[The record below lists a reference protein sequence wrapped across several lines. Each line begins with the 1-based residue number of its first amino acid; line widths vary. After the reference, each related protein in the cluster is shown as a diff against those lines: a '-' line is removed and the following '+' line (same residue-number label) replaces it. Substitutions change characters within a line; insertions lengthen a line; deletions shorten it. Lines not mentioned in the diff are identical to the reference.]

1 MNEETE
7 QRTAGYITLPFAVLD
22 GWVGQNAQYLK
33 WWTLLRRE
41 ASWTDKT
48 VWYNHQQVYLQA
60 RQVIVTVNSLVKQW
74 QVSKPTVIH
83 FLQRL
88 EHEKLIERQTD
99 SRKTIITIT
108 PLGWADS
115 EVKQEVTPAVKVD
128 HDVDHQTYRQPLP
141 PIYNKEK
148 NIIASGGARTREE
161 EVANH
166 DFDEIISFF
175 NQQMKGKGIQ
185 QVAIITSE
193 RRQAFERLVSQTGVN
208 KDTLKQAIKNAAE
221 SDFLNG
227 KGPKGWV
234 ASFDWM
240 MMPQNFQKVL
250 ENNYRN
256 KPVTQQVQYGTTDGY
271 QDPRRGVEAS
281 RTSSY
286 ASGYDRPIKKLA
298 HFLTDGG
305 DNRFM
310 IVLDGSTATGKTTLM
325 TAMRQALRWL
335 TDHRL
340 VSDDVGL
347 RILDATKICTLMD
360 SSRDW
365 NELLSWPSYL
375 GIEDLGCEPAEIL
388 RWGNPLYPVRELI
401 TERYKLRLPMVVSTN
416 LDSDQLREHL
426 GLRIVS
432 RMNEMAFYIHFE
444 NEDFRKLAWYSHH
457 PEAKN

>member
-1 MNEETE
+1 MSSEETE
-7 QRTAGYITLPFAVLD
+7 QRAAGYITLPLAVLD

-33 WWTLLRRE
+33 WWTQLRRE

-88 EHEKLIERQTD
+88 ESEKLIERQTD

-115 EVKQEVTPAVKVD
+115 EVKQEVTPVVKVD
-128 HDVDHQTYRQPLP
+128 HDVDRQSYHQPLP
-141 PIYNKEK
+141 PNINNKEI

-175 NQQMKGKGIQ
+175 NEQMKGKGIQ

-193 RRQAFERLVSQTGVN
+193 RRQAFERLMSQTGVS
-208 KDTLKQAIKNAAE
+208 KDSVKQAIKNAAD

-240 MMPQNFQKVL
+240 MVPQNFQKVL

-286 ASGYDRPIKKLA
+286 ASGYDRPL
-298 HFLTDGG
+298 
-305 DNRFM
+305 
-310 IVLDGSTATGKTTLM
+310 
-325 TAMRQALRWL
+325 
-335 TDHRL
+335 
-340 VSDDVGL
+340 
-347 RILDATKICTLMD
+347 
-360 SSRDW
+360 
-365 NELLSWPSYL
+365 
-375 GIEDLGCEPAEIL
+375 
-388 RWGNPLYPVRELI
+388 
-401 TERYKLRLPMVVSTN
+401 
-416 LDSDQLREHL
+416 
-426 GLRIVS
+426 
-432 RMNEMAFYIHFE
+432 
-444 NEDFRKLAWYSHH
+444 
-457 PEAKN
+457 

>member
-7 QRTAGYITLPFAVLD
+7 QRTAGYITLPLAVLD

-33 WWTLLRRE
+33 WWTQLRRE

-115 EVKQEVTPAVKVD
+115 EVKPEVTPAVKVD
-128 HDVDHQTYRQPLP
+128 HQSYHQTYRQPLP
-141 PIYNKEK
+141 PIINNKEI

-185 QVAIITSE
+185 PVAIITSE
-193 RRQAFERLVSQTGVN
+193 RRQAFERLMSQTGVN
-208 KDTLKQAIKNAAE
+208 KECVKQAIKNASE

-240 MMPQNFQKVL
+240 MIPQNFQKVL

-256 KPVTQQVQYGTTDGY
+256 KPVRKQVQYGTTDGY

-281 RTSSY
+281 RTNSY
-286 ASGYDRPIKKLA
+286 ASGYDRPL
-298 HFLTDGG
+298 
-305 DNRFM
+305 
-310 IVLDGSTATGKTTLM
+310 
-325 TAMRQALRWL
+325 
-335 TDHRL
+335 
-340 VSDDVGL
+340 
-347 RILDATKICTLMD
+347 
-360 SSRDW
+360 
-365 NELLSWPSYL
+365 
-375 GIEDLGCEPAEIL
+375 
-388 RWGNPLYPVRELI
+388 
-401 TERYKLRLPMVVSTN
+401 
-416 LDSDQLREHL
+416 
-426 GLRIVS
+426 
-432 RMNEMAFYIHFE
+432 
-444 NEDFRKLAWYSHH
+444 
-457 PEAKN
+457 

>member
-7 QRTAGYITLPFAVLD
+7 QRTAGYITLPLAVLD

-33 WWTLLRRE
+33 WWTQLRRE

-108 PLGWADS
+108 SLGWADS
-115 EVKQEVTPAVKVD
+115 EVKQEVTPAVKVE

-141 PIYNKEK
+141 PIINNKEK

-161 EVANH
+161 EVANRCEMEEVRCLK
-166 DFDEIISFF
+166 DNDKDSFDEIVAYF
-175 NQQMKGKGIQ
+175 NEQMKGKGIQ

-240 MMPQNFQKVL
+240 MIPQNFQKVL

-286 ASGYDRPIKKLA
+286 ASGYDRPL
-298 HFLTDGG
+298 
-305 DNRFM
+305 
-310 IVLDGSTATGKTTLM
+310 
-325 TAMRQALRWL
+325 
-335 TDHRL
+335 
-340 VSDDVGL
+340 
-347 RILDATKICTLMD
+347 
-360 SSRDW
+360 
-365 NELLSWPSYL
+365 
-375 GIEDLGCEPAEIL
+375 
-388 RWGNPLYPVRELI
+388 
-401 TERYKLRLPMVVSTN
+401 
-416 LDSDQLREHL
+416 
-426 GLRIVS
+426 
-432 RMNEMAFYIHFE
+432 
-444 NEDFRKLAWYSHH
+444 
-457 PEAKN
+457 

>member
-1 MNEETE
+1 MSSEETE
-7 QRTAGYITLPFAVLD
+7 QRTAGYITLPLAVLD
-22 GWVGQNAQYLK
+22 GWVGQSAQYLK
-33 WWTLLRRE
+33 WWTQLRRE
-41 ASWTDKT
+41 ASWTGKT
-48 VWYNHQQVYLQA
+48 VWHNRQQVYLQA

-115 EVKQEVTPAVKVD
+115 EVKQEVASVVKVE

-141 PIYNKEK
+141 PIINNKEK

-161 EVANH
+161 EVANK

-193 RRQAFERLVSQTGVN
+193 RRQAFDRLVSQTGVN

-256 KPVTQQVQYGTTDGY
+256 KPVIQQVQYGTTDGY

-286 ASGYDRPIKKLA
+286 ASGYDRPL
-298 HFLTDGG
+298 
-305 DNRFM
+305 
-310 IVLDGSTATGKTTLM
+310 
-325 TAMRQALRWL
+325 
-335 TDHRL
+335 
-340 VSDDVGL
+340 
-347 RILDATKICTLMD
+347 
-360 SSRDW
+360 
-365 NELLSWPSYL
+365 
-375 GIEDLGCEPAEIL
+375 
-388 RWGNPLYPVRELI
+388 
-401 TERYKLRLPMVVSTN
+401 
-416 LDSDQLREHL
+416 
-426 GLRIVS
+426 
-432 RMNEMAFYIHFE
+432 
-444 NEDFRKLAWYSHH
+444 
-457 PEAKN
+457 

>member
-1 MNEETE
+1 MSSEETE
-7 QRTAGYITLPFAVLD
+7 QRTAGYITLPLAVLD

-33 WWTLLRRE
+33 WWTQLRRE
-41 ASWTDKT
+41 ASWTGKT
-48 VWYNHQQVYLQA
+48 VWHNRQQVYLQA

-88 EHEKLIERQTD
+88 ESEKLIERQID

-115 EVKQEVTPAVKVD
+115 DVKQEVAPVVKVD
-128 HDVDHQTYRQPLP
+128 HDVDHQTYHQPLP
-141 PIYNKEK
+141 PIINNKEI

-161 EVANH
+161 EVANK

-193 RRQAFERLVSQTGVN
+193 RRQAFDRLVSQTGVN

-256 KPVTQQVQYGTTDGY
+256 KPVIQQVQYGTTDGY

-286 ASGYDRPIKKLA
+286 ASGYDRPL
-298 HFLTDGG
+298 
-305 DNRFM
+305 
-310 IVLDGSTATGKTTLM
+310 
-325 TAMRQALRWL
+325 
-335 TDHRL
+335 
-340 VSDDVGL
+340 
-347 RILDATKICTLMD
+347 
-360 SSRDW
+360 
-365 NELLSWPSYL
+365 
-375 GIEDLGCEPAEIL
+375 
-388 RWGNPLYPVRELI
+388 
-401 TERYKLRLPMVVSTN
+401 
-416 LDSDQLREHL
+416 
-426 GLRIVS
+426 
-432 RMNEMAFYIHFE
+432 
-444 NEDFRKLAWYSHH
+444 
-457 PEAKN
+457 

>member
-7 QRTAGYITLPFAVLD
+7 QRTAGYITLPLAVLD

-33 WWTLLRRE
+33 WWTQLRRE
-41 ASWTDKT
+41 ASWTGKT
-48 VWYNHQQVYLQA
+48 VWHNRQQVYLQA

-115 EVKQEVTPAVKVD
+115 EVKQEVASVVKVE

-141 PIYNKEK
+141 PIINNKEK

-185 QVAIITSE
+185 PVAIITSE
-193 RRQAFERLVSQTGVN
+193 RRQAFERLMSQTGVN
-208 KDTLKQAIKNAAE
+208 KECVKQAIKNASE

-234 ASFDWM
+234 ASFDW
-240 MMPQNFQKVL
+240 
-250 ENNYRN
+250 
-256 KPVTQQVQYGTTDGY
+256 
-271 QDPRRGVEAS
+271 
-281 RTSSY
+281 
-286 ASGYDRPIKKLA
+286 IW
-298 HFLTDGG
+298 
-305 DNRFM
+305 DNRW
-310 IVLDGSTATGKTTLM
+310 I
-325 TAMRQALRWL
+325 
-335 TDHRL
+335 
-340 VSDDVGL
+340 
-347 RILDATKICTLMD
+347 
-360 SSRDW
+360 SR
-365 NELLSWPSYL
+365 PS
-375 GIEDLGCEPAEIL
+375 
-388 RWGNPLYPVRELI
+388 
-401 TERYKLRLPMVVSTN
+401 
-416 LDSDQLREHL
+416 
-426 GLRIVS
+426 
-432 RMNEMAFYIHFE
+432 
-444 NEDFRKLAWYSHH
+444 
-457 PEAKN
+457 

>member
-1 MNEETE
+1 MSSEETE
-7 QRTAGYITLPFAVLD
+7 QRTAGYITLPLAVLD

-33 WWTLLRRE
+33 WWTQLRRE
-41 ASWTDKT
+41 ASWTGKT
-48 VWYNHQQVYLQA
+48 VWHNRQQVYLQA

-88 EHEKLIERQTD
+88 ESEKLIERQTD

-115 EVKQEVTPAVKVD
+115 EVKQEVASVVKVD
-128 HDVDHQTYRQPLP
+128 HDVDHQSYHQPLP
-141 PIYNKEK
+141 PIINNKEK

-161 EVANH
+161 EVANRCEMEEVRCLK
-166 DFDEIISFF
+166 DNDKDSFDEIVAYF
-175 NQQMKGKGIQ
+175 NEQMKGKGIQ

-240 MMPQNFQKVL
+240 MIPQNFQKVL

-286 ASGYDRPIKKLA
+286 ASGYDRPL
-298 HFLTDGG
+298 
-305 DNRFM
+305 
-310 IVLDGSTATGKTTLM
+310 
-325 TAMRQALRWL
+325 
-335 TDHRL
+335 
-340 VSDDVGL
+340 
-347 RILDATKICTLMD
+347 
-360 SSRDW
+360 
-365 NELLSWPSYL
+365 
-375 GIEDLGCEPAEIL
+375 
-388 RWGNPLYPVRELI
+388 
-401 TERYKLRLPMVVSTN
+401 
-416 LDSDQLREHL
+416 
-426 GLRIVS
+426 
-432 RMNEMAFYIHFE
+432 
-444 NEDFRKLAWYSHH
+444 
-457 PEAKN
+457 

>member
-7 QRTAGYITLPFAVLD
+7 QRTAGYITLPLAVLD

-33 WWTLLRRE
+33 WWTQLRRE
-41 ASWTDKT
+41 ASWTGKT
-48 VWYNHQQVYLQA
+48 VWHNRQQVYLQA

-88 EHEKLIERQTD
+88 ESEKLIERQTD

-115 EVKQEVTPAVKVD
+115 EVKQEVTPVVKVD
-128 HDVDHQTYRQPLP
+128 HDVDHQTYHQPLP
-141 PIYNKEK
+141 PIINNKEK

-193 RRQAFERLVSQTGVN
+193 RRQAFERLMSQTGVN

-286 ASGYDRPIKKLA
+286 ASGYDRPL
-298 HFLTDGG
+298 
-305 DNRFM
+305 
-310 IVLDGSTATGKTTLM
+310 
-325 TAMRQALRWL
+325 
-335 TDHRL
+335 
-340 VSDDVGL
+340 
-347 RILDATKICTLMD
+347 
-360 SSRDW
+360 
-365 NELLSWPSYL
+365 
-375 GIEDLGCEPAEIL
+375 
-388 RWGNPLYPVRELI
+388 
-401 TERYKLRLPMVVSTN
+401 
-416 LDSDQLREHL
+416 
-426 GLRIVS
+426 
-432 RMNEMAFYIHFE
+432 
-444 NEDFRKLAWYSHH
+444 
-457 PEAKN
+457 

>member
-7 QRTAGYITLPFAVLD
+7 QRTAGYITLPLAVLD

-33 WWTLLRRE
+33 WWTQLRRE

-88 EHEKLIERQTD
+88 ESEKLIERQTD

-115 EVKQEVTPAVKVD
+115 EVKQEVASVVKVE
-128 HDVDHQTYRQPLP
+128 HDVDHQTYHQPLP
-141 PIYNKEK
+141 PIINNKEK

-161 EVANH
+161 VANK

-193 RRQAFERLVSQTGVN
+193 RRQAFERLMLQTGVN
-208 KDTLKQAIKNAAE
+208 KECVKQAIKNASE

-256 KPVTQQVQYGTTDGY
+256 KPVIQQVQYGTTDGY

-286 ASGYDRPIKKLA
+286 ASGYDRPL
-298 HFLTDGG
+298 
-305 DNRFM
+305 
-310 IVLDGSTATGKTTLM
+310 
-325 TAMRQALRWL
+325 
-335 TDHRL
+335 
-340 VSDDVGL
+340 
-347 RILDATKICTLMD
+347 
-360 SSRDW
+360 
-365 NELLSWPSYL
+365 
-375 GIEDLGCEPAEIL
+375 
-388 RWGNPLYPVRELI
+388 
-401 TERYKLRLPMVVSTN
+401 
-416 LDSDQLREHL
+416 
-426 GLRIVS
+426 
-432 RMNEMAFYIHFE
+432 
-444 NEDFRKLAWYSHH
+444 
-457 PEAKN
+457 

>member
-7 QRTAGYITLPFAVLD
+7 QRTAGYITLPLAVLD

-33 WWTLLRRE
+33 WWTQLRRE

-88 EHEKLIERQTD
+88 ESEKLIERQTD

-115 EVKQEVTPAVKVD
+115 EVKQEVAPVVKVD
-128 HDVDHQTYRQPLP
+128 HDVDHQSYHQPLP
-141 PIYNKEK
+141 PIINNKEK

-193 RRQAFERLVSQTGVN
+193 RRQAFERLMSQTGVN
-208 KDTLKQAIKNAAE
+208 KDTLKQAFKNAAE

-240 MMPQNFQKVL
+240 MIPQNFQKVL

-256 KPVTQQVQYGTTDGY
+256 KPVIQQVQYGTTDGY

-286 ASGYDRPIKKLA
+286 ASGYDRPL
-298 HFLTDGG
+298 
-305 DNRFM
+305 
-310 IVLDGSTATGKTTLM
+310 
-325 TAMRQALRWL
+325 
-335 TDHRL
+335 
-340 VSDDVGL
+340 
-347 RILDATKICTLMD
+347 
-360 SSRDW
+360 
-365 NELLSWPSYL
+365 
-375 GIEDLGCEPAEIL
+375 
-388 RWGNPLYPVRELI
+388 
-401 TERYKLRLPMVVSTN
+401 
-416 LDSDQLREHL
+416 
-426 GLRIVS
+426 
-432 RMNEMAFYIHFE
+432 
-444 NEDFRKLAWYSHH
+444 
-457 PEAKN
+457 

>member
-7 QRTAGYITLPFAVLD
+7 QRTAGYITLPLAVLD

-74 QVSKPTVIH
+74 NVSKPTVIT

-88 EHEKLIERQTD
+88 EHDKLIERQTD

-115 EVKQEVTPAVKVD
+115 EVKSEVASAVKVD
-128 HDVDHQTYRQPLP
+128 HDVDRQTYPQPLP
-141 PIYNKEK
+141 PNNINKEK

-161 EVANH
+161 AVANH
-166 DFDEIISFF
+166 IEKDFFENDFDEVIAYF
-175 NQQMKGKGIQ
+175 NEQMAGKTIP
-185 QVAIITSE
+185 QVAIVTPE
-193 RRQAFERLVSQTGVN
+193 RRHAFERLMAQTGVN
-208 KDTLKQAIKNAAE
+208 KDNVKQAIKNAAE

-227 KGPKGWV
+227 KGQKGWV

-240 MMPQNFQKVL
+240 MVPQNFQKVL

-256 KPVTQQVQYGTTDGY
+256 KQVTQQVQYGTTDGY

-286 ASGYDRPIKKLA
+286 ASGYDRPL
-298 HFLTDGG
+298 
-305 DNRFM
+305 
-310 IVLDGSTATGKTTLM
+310 
-325 TAMRQALRWL
+325 
-335 TDHRL
+335 
-340 VSDDVGL
+340 
-347 RILDATKICTLMD
+347 
-360 SSRDW
+360 
-365 NELLSWPSYL
+365 
-375 GIEDLGCEPAEIL
+375 
-388 RWGNPLYPVRELI
+388 
-401 TERYKLRLPMVVSTN
+401 
-416 LDSDQLREHL
+416 
-426 GLRIVS
+426 
-432 RMNEMAFYIHFE
+432 
-444 NEDFRKLAWYSHH
+444 
-457 PEAKN
+457 

>member
-7 QRTAGYITLPFAVLD
+7 QRTAGYITLPLAVLD

-33 WWTLLRRE
+33 WWTQLRRE

-88 EHEKLIERQTD
+88 ESEKLIERQTD

-115 EVKQEVTPAVKVD
+115 EVKQEVAPVVKVD

-141 PIYNKEK
+141 PIINNKEI
-148 NIIASGGARTREE
+148 NILAGGGARTREE
-161 EVANH
+161 EVAKRCEMEEVRCLKDN
-166 DFDEIISFF
+166 DKDSFDEIVAYF

-193 RRQAFERLVSQTGVN
+193 RRQAFDRLVSQTGVN

-286 ASGYDRPIKKLA
+286 ASGYDRPL
-298 HFLTDGG
+298 
-305 DNRFM
+305 
-310 IVLDGSTATGKTTLM
+310 
-325 TAMRQALRWL
+325 
-335 TDHRL
+335 
-340 VSDDVGL
+340 
-347 RILDATKICTLMD
+347 
-360 SSRDW
+360 
-365 NELLSWPSYL
+365 
-375 GIEDLGCEPAEIL
+375 
-388 RWGNPLYPVRELI
+388 
-401 TERYKLRLPMVVSTN
+401 
-416 LDSDQLREHL
+416 
-426 GLRIVS
+426 
-432 RMNEMAFYIHFE
+432 
-444 NEDFRKLAWYSHH
+444 
-457 PEAKN
+457 

>member
-7 QRTAGYITLPFAVLD
+7 QRTAGYITLPLAVLD

-33 WWTLLRRE
+33 WWTQLRRE

-88 EHEKLIERQTD
+88 ESEKLIERQTD

-115 EVKQEVTPAVKVD
+115 EVKQEVASVVKVE

-141 PIYNKEK
+141 PIINNKEI
-148 NIIASGGARTREE
+148 NILASGGARMREE
-161 EVANH
+161 EVANK

-193 RRQAFERLVSQTGVN
+193 RRQAFDRLVSQTGVN
-208 KDTLKQAIKNAAE
+208 KDTLMQAIKNAAE

-286 ASGYDRPIKKLA
+286 ASGYDRPL
-298 HFLTDGG
+298 
-305 DNRFM
+305 
-310 IVLDGSTATGKTTLM
+310 
-325 TAMRQALRWL
+325 
-335 TDHRL
+335 
-340 VSDDVGL
+340 
-347 RILDATKICTLMD
+347 
-360 SSRDW
+360 
-365 NELLSWPSYL
+365 
-375 GIEDLGCEPAEIL
+375 
-388 RWGNPLYPVRELI
+388 
-401 TERYKLRLPMVVSTN
+401 
-416 LDSDQLREHL
+416 
-426 GLRIVS
+426 
-432 RMNEMAFYIHFE
+432 
-444 NEDFRKLAWYSHH
+444 
-457 PEAKN
+457 

>member
-7 QRTAGYITLPFAVLD
+7 QRTAGYITLPLAVLD
-22 GWVGQNAQYLK
+22 GWIGQNAQYLK
-33 WWTLLRRE
+33 WWTQLRRE

-48 VWYNHQQVYLQA
+48 VWYNRQQVYLQA

-88 EHEKLIERQTD
+88 ESEKLIERQTD

-115 EVKQEVTPAVKVD
+115 EVKQEVAPVVKVN
-128 HDVDHQTYRQPLP
+128 HDVDRQTYHQPLP
-141 PIYNKEK
+141 PIINNKEK

-193 RRQAFERLVSQTGVN
+193 RRHAFERLMAQTGVN

-286 ASGYDRPIKKLA
+286 ASGYDRPL
-298 HFLTDGG
+298 
-305 DNRFM
+305 
-310 IVLDGSTATGKTTLM
+310 
-325 TAMRQALRWL
+325 
-335 TDHRL
+335 
-340 VSDDVGL
+340 
-347 RILDATKICTLMD
+347 
-360 SSRDW
+360 
-365 NELLSWPSYL
+365 
-375 GIEDLGCEPAEIL
+375 
-388 RWGNPLYPVRELI
+388 
-401 TERYKLRLPMVVSTN
+401 
-416 LDSDQLREHL
+416 
-426 GLRIVS
+426 
-432 RMNEMAFYIHFE
+432 
-444 NEDFRKLAWYSHH
+444 
-457 PEAKN
+457 

>member
-7 QRTAGYITLPFAVLD
+7 QRTAGYITLPLAVLD

-33 WWTLLRRE
+33 WWTQLRRE

-48 VWYNHQQVYLQA
+48 VWYNRQQVYLQA

-88 EHEKLIERQTD
+88 EHEKLIERQAD

-115 EVKQEVTPAVKVD
+115 EVKQEVAPVVKVD
-128 HDVDHQTYRQPLP
+128 HDVDHQSYHQPLL
-141 PIYNKEK
+141 PIINNKEK

-193 RRQAFERLVSQTGVN
+193 RRQAFERLMSQTGVN
-208 KDTLKQAIKNAAE
+208 KDSVKQAIKNAAE

-256 KPVTQQVQYGTTDGY
+256 KPVIQQVQYGTTDGY

-286 ASGYDRPIKKLA
+286 ASGYDRPL
-298 HFLTDGG
+298 
-305 DNRFM
+305 
-310 IVLDGSTATGKTTLM
+310 
-325 TAMRQALRWL
+325 
-335 TDHRL
+335 
-340 VSDDVGL
+340 
-347 RILDATKICTLMD
+347 
-360 SSRDW
+360 
-365 NELLSWPSYL
+365 
-375 GIEDLGCEPAEIL
+375 
-388 RWGNPLYPVRELI
+388 
-401 TERYKLRLPMVVSTN
+401 
-416 LDSDQLREHL
+416 
-426 GLRIVS
+426 
-432 RMNEMAFYIHFE
+432 
-444 NEDFRKLAWYSHH
+444 
-457 PEAKN
+457 

>member
-7 QRTAGYITLPFAVLD
+7 QRTAGYITLPLAVLD

-115 EVKQEVTPAVKVD
+115 EVKPEVTPAVKVD
-128 HDVDHQTYRQPLP
+128 HQSYHQTYHQPLP
-141 PIYNKEK
+141 PIINNKEK

-185 QVAIITSE
+185 PVAIITSE
-193 RRQAFERLVSQTGVN
+193 RRQAFERLMSQTGVN
-208 KDTLKQAIKNAAE
+208 KECVKQAIKNASE

-240 MMPQNFQKVL
+240 MIPQNFQKVL

-286 ASGYDRPIKKLA
+286 ASGYDRPL
-298 HFLTDGG
+298 
-305 DNRFM
+305 
-310 IVLDGSTATGKTTLM
+310 
-325 TAMRQALRWL
+325 
-335 TDHRL
+335 
-340 VSDDVGL
+340 
-347 RILDATKICTLMD
+347 
-360 SSRDW
+360 
-365 NELLSWPSYL
+365 
-375 GIEDLGCEPAEIL
+375 
-388 RWGNPLYPVRELI
+388 
-401 TERYKLRLPMVVSTN
+401 
-416 LDSDQLREHL
+416 
-426 GLRIVS
+426 
-432 RMNEMAFYIHFE
+432 
-444 NEDFRKLAWYSHH
+444 
-457 PEAKN
+457 

>member
-7 QRTAGYITLPFAVLD
+7 QRTAGYITLPLAVLD

-33 WWTLLRRE
+33 WWTQLRRE
-41 ASWTDKT
+41 ASWTGKT
-48 VWYNHQQVYLQA
+48 VWYNRQQVYLQA

-88 EHEKLIERQTD
+88 ESEKLIERQTD

-115 EVKQEVTPAVKVD
+115 EVKQEVAPVVKVD
-128 HDVDHQTYRQPLP
+128 HDVDHQSYHQPLP
-141 PIYNKEK
+141 PIINNKEK

-193 RRQAFERLVSQTGVN
+193 RRQAFERLMSQTGVN

-286 ASGYDRPIKKLA
+286 ASGYDRPL
-298 HFLTDGG
+298 
-305 DNRFM
+305 
-310 IVLDGSTATGKTTLM
+310 
-325 TAMRQALRWL
+325 
-335 TDHRL
+335 
-340 VSDDVGL
+340 
-347 RILDATKICTLMD
+347 
-360 SSRDW
+360 
-365 NELLSWPSYL
+365 
-375 GIEDLGCEPAEIL
+375 
-388 RWGNPLYPVRELI
+388 
-401 TERYKLRLPMVVSTN
+401 
-416 LDSDQLREHL
+416 
-426 GLRIVS
+426 
-432 RMNEMAFYIHFE
+432 
-444 NEDFRKLAWYSHH
+444 
-457 PEAKN
+457 

>member
-7 QRTAGYITLPFAVLD
+7 QRTAGYITLPLAVLD

-33 WWTLLRRE
+33 WWTQLRRE

-48 VWYNHQQVYLQA
+48 VWYNRQQVYLQA

-74 QVSKPTVIH
+74 QVSKPTVLH

-88 EHEKLIERQTD
+88 ESEKLIERQTD

-115 EVKQEVTPAVKVD
+115 EVKQEVAPVVKVD
-128 HDVDHQTYRQPLP
+128 HDVDHQSYHQPLP
-141 PIYNKEK
+141 PNIISKEK
-148 NIIASGGARTREE
+148 NIIACGGARTREE
-161 EVANH
+161 EGANH

-256 KPVTQQVQYGTTDGY
+256 KLVTQQVQYGTTDGY

-286 ASGYDRPIKKLA
+286 ASGYDRPL
-298 HFLTDGG
+298 
-305 DNRFM
+305 
-310 IVLDGSTATGKTTLM
+310 
-325 TAMRQALRWL
+325 
-335 TDHRL
+335 
-340 VSDDVGL
+340 
-347 RILDATKICTLMD
+347 
-360 SSRDW
+360 
-365 NELLSWPSYL
+365 
-375 GIEDLGCEPAEIL
+375 
-388 RWGNPLYPVRELI
+388 
-401 TERYKLRLPMVVSTN
+401 
-416 LDSDQLREHL
+416 
-426 GLRIVS
+426 
-432 RMNEMAFYIHFE
+432 
-444 NEDFRKLAWYSHH
+444 
-457 PEAKN
+457 

>member
-7 QRTAGYITLPFAVLD
+7 QRTAGYITLPLAVLD

-33 WWTLLRRE
+33 WWTQLRRE

-48 VWYNHQQVYLQA
+48 VWYNRQQVYLQA

-88 EHEKLIERQTD
+88 ESEKLIERQTD

-115 EVKQEVTPAVKVD
+115 EVKQEVASVVKVE

-141 PIYNKEK
+141 PIINNKEK

-185 QVAIITSE
+185 PVAIITSE
-193 RRQAFERLVSQTGVN
+193 RRQAFERLMSQTGVN
-208 KDTLKQAIKNAAE
+208 KECVKQAIENASE

-240 MMPQNFQKVL
+240 MIPQNFQKVL

-256 KPVTQQVQYGTTDGY
+256 KPVIQQVQYGTTDGY

-286 ASGYDRPIKKLA
+286 ASGYDRPL
-298 HFLTDGG
+298 
-305 DNRFM
+305 
-310 IVLDGSTATGKTTLM
+310 
-325 TAMRQALRWL
+325 
-335 TDHRL
+335 
-340 VSDDVGL
+340 
-347 RILDATKICTLMD
+347 
-360 SSRDW
+360 
-365 NELLSWPSYL
+365 
-375 GIEDLGCEPAEIL
+375 
-388 RWGNPLYPVRELI
+388 
-401 TERYKLRLPMVVSTN
+401 
-416 LDSDQLREHL
+416 
-426 GLRIVS
+426 
-432 RMNEMAFYIHFE
+432 
-444 NEDFRKLAWYSHH
+444 
-457 PEAKN
+457 

>member
-7 QRTAGYITLPFAVLD
+7 QRTAGYITLPLAVLD

-33 WWTLLRRE
+33 WWTQLRRE

-48 VWYNHQQVYLQA
+48 VWHNRQQVYLQA

-88 EHEKLIERQTD
+88 ESEKLIERQTD

-115 EVKQEVTPAVKVD
+115 EVKQEVAPVVKVD
-128 HDVDHQTYRQPLP
+128 HDVDHQSYHQPLP
-141 PIYNKEK
+141 PIINNKEI
-148 NIIASGGARTREE
+148 NIIASGGAPTREE

-208 KDTLKQAIKNAAE
+208 KDTLKQAIRNAAD

-240 MMPQNFQKVL
+240 MMPKNFQKVL

-286 ASGYDRPIKKLA
+286 ASGYDRPL
-298 HFLTDGG
+298 
-305 DNRFM
+305 
-310 IVLDGSTATGKTTLM
+310 
-325 TAMRQALRWL
+325 
-335 TDHRL
+335 
-340 VSDDVGL
+340 
-347 RILDATKICTLMD
+347 
-360 SSRDW
+360 
-365 NELLSWPSYL
+365 
-375 GIEDLGCEPAEIL
+375 
-388 RWGNPLYPVRELI
+388 
-401 TERYKLRLPMVVSTN
+401 
-416 LDSDQLREHL
+416 
-426 GLRIVS
+426 
-432 RMNEMAFYIHFE
+432 
-444 NEDFRKLAWYSHH
+444 
-457 PEAKN
+457 

>member
-1 MNEETE
+1 MSSEETE
-7 QRTAGYITLPFAVLD
+7 QRTAGYITLPLAVLD

-33 WWTLLRRE
+33 WWTQLRRE
-41 ASWTDKT
+41 ASWTGKT

-60 RQVIVTVNSLVKQW
+60 RQVIVTVNSLVKRW
-74 QVSKPTVIH
+74 NVSKPTVIN

-88 EHEKLIERQTD
+88 EHDKLIERQTD

-108 PLGWADS
+108 QLGWADS
-115 EVKQEVTPAVKVD
+115 EVKSEVTPVVKVD
-128 HDVDHQTYRQPLP
+128 HDVDRQTYPQPLP
-141 PIYNKEK
+141 PNNINKEK

-175 NQQMKGKGIQ
+175 NEQMKGKGIQ

-256 KPVTQQVQYGTTDGY
+256 KPVIQQVQYGTTDGY

-286 ASGYDRPIKKLA
+286 ASGYDRPL
-298 HFLTDGG
+298 
-305 DNRFM
+305 
-310 IVLDGSTATGKTTLM
+310 
-325 TAMRQALRWL
+325 
-335 TDHRL
+335 
-340 VSDDVGL
+340 
-347 RILDATKICTLMD
+347 
-360 SSRDW
+360 
-365 NELLSWPSYL
+365 
-375 GIEDLGCEPAEIL
+375 
-388 RWGNPLYPVRELI
+388 
-401 TERYKLRLPMVVSTN
+401 
-416 LDSDQLREHL
+416 
-426 GLRIVS
+426 
-432 RMNEMAFYIHFE
+432 
-444 NEDFRKLAWYSHH
+444 
-457 PEAKN
+457 

>member
-7 QRTAGYITLPFAVLD
+7 QRTAGYITLPLAVLD

-33 WWTLLRRE
+33 WWIQLRRE
-41 ASWTDKT
+41 ASWTGKT
-48 VWYNHQQVYLQA
+48 VWHNRQQVYLQA

-88 EHEKLIERQTD
+88 ESEKLIERQTD

-115 EVKQEVTPAVKVD
+115 EVKQEVAPVVKVD
-128 HDVDHQTYRQPLP
+128 HDVDRQSYPQPLP
-141 PIYNKEK
+141 PNNINKEK

-161 EVANH
+161 EVAKRCEMEEVRCLKDN
-166 DFDEIISFF
+166 DKDSFDEIVAYF

-193 RRQAFERLVSQTGVN
+193 RRQAFERLMTQTGVN
-208 KDTLKQAIKNAAE
+208 KDTLKQAIRNAAE

-286 ASGYDRPIKKLA
+286 ASGYDRPL
-298 HFLTDGG
+298 
-305 DNRFM
+305 
-310 IVLDGSTATGKTTLM
+310 
-325 TAMRQALRWL
+325 
-335 TDHRL
+335 
-340 VSDDVGL
+340 
-347 RILDATKICTLMD
+347 
-360 SSRDW
+360 
-365 NELLSWPSYL
+365 
-375 GIEDLGCEPAEIL
+375 
-388 RWGNPLYPVRELI
+388 
-401 TERYKLRLPMVVSTN
+401 
-416 LDSDQLREHL
+416 
-426 GLRIVS
+426 
-432 RMNEMAFYIHFE
+432 
-444 NEDFRKLAWYSHH
+444 
-457 PEAKN
+457 

>member
-1 MNEETE
+1 MNEDTE
-7 QRTAGYITLPFAVLD
+7 QRTAGYIKLPLAVLD

-33 WWTLLRRE
+33 WWTQLRRE

-88 EHEKLIERQTD
+88 ESEKLIERQTD

-115 EVKQEVTPAVKVD
+115 EVKQEVASVVKVD
-128 HDVDHQTYRQPLP
+128 HDVDLQTYRQPLP
-141 PIYNKEK
+141 PIINNKEK

-193 RRQAFERLVSQTGVN
+193 RRQTFERLVSQTGVN

-286 ASGYDRPIKKLA
+286 ASGYDRPL
-298 HFLTDGG
+298 
-305 DNRFM
+305 
-310 IVLDGSTATGKTTLM
+310 
-325 TAMRQALRWL
+325 
-335 TDHRL
+335 
-340 VSDDVGL
+340 
-347 RILDATKICTLMD
+347 
-360 SSRDW
+360 
-365 NELLSWPSYL
+365 
-375 GIEDLGCEPAEIL
+375 
-388 RWGNPLYPVRELI
+388 
-401 TERYKLRLPMVVSTN
+401 
-416 LDSDQLREHL
+416 
-426 GLRIVS
+426 
-432 RMNEMAFYIHFE
+432 
-444 NEDFRKLAWYSHH
+444 
-457 PEAKN
+457 

>member
-7 QRTAGYITLPFAVLD
+7 QRAAGYITLPLAVLD

-33 WWTLLRRE
+33 WWTQLRRE
-41 ASWTDKT
+41 ASWTGKT
-48 VWYNHQQVYLQA
+48 VWHNRQQVYLQA

-88 EHEKLIERQTD
+88 ESEKLIERQTD

-115 EVKQEVTPAVKVD
+115 EVKQEVASVVKVE

-141 PIYNKEK
+141 PIINNKEK

-286 ASGYDRPIKKLA
+286 ASGYDRPL
-298 HFLTDGG
+298 
-305 DNRFM
+305 
-310 IVLDGSTATGKTTLM
+310 
-325 TAMRQALRWL
+325 
-335 TDHRL
+335 
-340 VSDDVGL
+340 
-347 RILDATKICTLMD
+347 
-360 SSRDW
+360 
-365 NELLSWPSYL
+365 
-375 GIEDLGCEPAEIL
+375 
-388 RWGNPLYPVRELI
+388 
-401 TERYKLRLPMVVSTN
+401 
-416 LDSDQLREHL
+416 
-426 GLRIVS
+426 
-432 RMNEMAFYIHFE
+432 
-444 NEDFRKLAWYSHH
+444 
-457 PEAKN
+457 

>member
-1 MNEETE
+1 MGDIETE
-7 QRTAGYITLPFAVLD
+7 QRTAGYITLPLAVLD

-33 WWTLLRRE
+33 WWTQLRRE

-48 VWYNHQQVYLQA
+48 VWYNRQQVYLQA

-88 EHEKLIERQTD
+88 ESEKLIERQTD

-115 EVKQEVTPAVKVD
+115 EVKQELSSVVKVD
-128 HDVDHQTYRQPLP
+128 HDIDRQPYHQPLP
-141 PIYNKEK
+141 PIINNKEK

-161 EVANH
+161 VANH

-175 NQQMKGKGIQ
+175 NEQMKGKGIQ
-185 QVAIITSE
+185 PVAIITSE
-193 RRQAFERLVSQTGVN
+193 RRQAFERLMSQTGVN

-256 KPVTQQVQYGTTDGY
+256 KPVIQQVQYGTTDGY

-286 ASGYDRPIKKLA
+286 ASGYDRPL
-298 HFLTDGG
+298 
-305 DNRFM
+305 
-310 IVLDGSTATGKTTLM
+310 
-325 TAMRQALRWL
+325 
-335 TDHRL
+335 
-340 VSDDVGL
+340 
-347 RILDATKICTLMD
+347 
-360 SSRDW
+360 
-365 NELLSWPSYL
+365 
-375 GIEDLGCEPAEIL
+375 
-388 RWGNPLYPVRELI
+388 
-401 TERYKLRLPMVVSTN
+401 
-416 LDSDQLREHL
+416 
-426 GLRIVS
+426 
-432 RMNEMAFYIHFE
+432 
-444 NEDFRKLAWYSHH
+444 
-457 PEAKN
+457 

>member
-7 QRTAGYITLPFAVLD
+7 QRTAGYITLPLAVLD

-33 WWTLLRRE
+33 WWTQLRRE
-41 ASWTDKT
+41 ASWTGKT
-48 VWYNHQQVYLQA
+48 VWHNRQQVYLQA

-88 EHEKLIERQTD
+88 ESEKLIERQTD

-115 EVKQEVTPAVKVD
+115 EVKQEVAPVVKVD
-128 HDVDHQTYRQPLP
+128 HDVDHQSYHQPLP
-141 PIYNKEK
+141 PIINNKEK

-175 NQQMKGKGIQ
+175 NEQMKGKGIQ

-286 ASGYDRPIKKLA
+286 ASGYDRPL
-298 HFLTDGG
+298 
-305 DNRFM
+305 
-310 IVLDGSTATGKTTLM
+310 
-325 TAMRQALRWL
+325 
-335 TDHRL
+335 
-340 VSDDVGL
+340 
-347 RILDATKICTLMD
+347 
-360 SSRDW
+360 
-365 NELLSWPSYL
+365 
-375 GIEDLGCEPAEIL
+375 
-388 RWGNPLYPVRELI
+388 
-401 TERYKLRLPMVVSTN
+401 
-416 LDSDQLREHL
+416 
-426 GLRIVS
+426 
-432 RMNEMAFYIHFE
+432 
-444 NEDFRKLAWYSHH
+444 
-457 PEAKN
+457 

>member
-7 QRTAGYITLPFAVLD
+7 QRTGGYITLPLAVLD

-33 WWTLLRRE
+33 WWTQLRRE

-88 EHEKLIERQTD
+88 ESEKLIERQTD

-115 EVKQEVTPAVKVD
+115 EVKQEVASVVKVE
-128 HDVDHQTYRQPLP
+128 HDVDHQTYHQPLP
-141 PIYNKEK
+141 PIINNKEK

-161 EVANH
+161 VANK

-193 RRQAFERLVSQTGVN
+193 RRQAFERLMLQTGVN
-208 KDTLKQAIKNAAE
+208 KECVKQAIKNASE

-256 KPVTQQVQYGTTDGY
+256 KPVIQQVQYGTTDGY

-286 ASGYDRPIKKLA
+286 ASGYDRPL
-298 HFLTDGG
+298 
-305 DNRFM
+305 
-310 IVLDGSTATGKTTLM
+310 
-325 TAMRQALRWL
+325 
-335 TDHRL
+335 
-340 VSDDVGL
+340 
-347 RILDATKICTLMD
+347 
-360 SSRDW
+360 
-365 NELLSWPSYL
+365 
-375 GIEDLGCEPAEIL
+375 
-388 RWGNPLYPVRELI
+388 
-401 TERYKLRLPMVVSTN
+401 
-416 LDSDQLREHL
+416 
-426 GLRIVS
+426 
-432 RMNEMAFYIHFE
+432 
-444 NEDFRKLAWYSHH
+444 
-457 PEAKN
+457 

>member
-1 MNEETE
+1 MSSEETE
-7 QRTAGYITLPFAVLD
+7 QRMAGYITLPLAVLD

-33 WWTLLRRE
+33 WWTQLRRE
-41 ASWTDKT
+41 ASWTGKT
-48 VWYNHQQVYLQA
+48 VWHNRQQVYLQA

-88 EHEKLIERQTD
+88 ESEKLIERQTD

-115 EVKQEVTPAVKVD
+115 EVKSEVTPAVKVD
-128 HDVDHQTYRQPLP
+128 HDVDHQSYRQPLP
-141 PIYNKEK
+141 PIINNKEK

-193 RRQAFERLVSQTGVN
+193 RRQAFERLMSQTGVN
-208 KDTLKQAIKNAAE
+208 KDSVKQAIKNAAE

-286 ASGYDRPIKKLA
+286 ASGYDRPL
-298 HFLTDGG
+298 
-305 DNRFM
+305 
-310 IVLDGSTATGKTTLM
+310 
-325 TAMRQALRWL
+325 
-335 TDHRL
+335 
-340 VSDDVGL
+340 
-347 RILDATKICTLMD
+347 
-360 SSRDW
+360 
-365 NELLSWPSYL
+365 
-375 GIEDLGCEPAEIL
+375 
-388 RWGNPLYPVRELI
+388 
-401 TERYKLRLPMVVSTN
+401 
-416 LDSDQLREHL
+416 
-426 GLRIVS
+426 
-432 RMNEMAFYIHFE
+432 
-444 NEDFRKLAWYSHH
+444 
-457 PEAKN
+457 

>member
-7 QRTAGYITLPFAVLD
+7 QRTAGYITLPLAVLD

-33 WWTLLRRE
+33 WWTQLRRE
-41 ASWTDKT
+41 ASWTGKT
-48 VWYNHQQVYLQA
+48 VWHNRQQVYLQA

-88 EHEKLIERQTD
+88 ESEKLIERQTD

-115 EVKQEVTPAVKVD
+115 EVKQEVASVVKVE
-128 HDVDHQTYRQPLP
+128 HDVDHQSYHQPLP
-141 PIYNKEK
+141 PIINNKEK
-148 NIIASGGARTREE
+148 NIIASGVAHTREE
-161 EVANH
+161 EVANRCEMEEVRCLK
-166 DFDEIISFF
+166 DNNKDSFDEIVAFF
-175 NQQMKGKGIQ
+175 NEKMKGKGIQ

-193 RRQAFERLVSQTGVN
+193 RRQAFERLMSQTGVN

-240 MMPQNFQKVL
+240 MVPQNFQKVL

-256 KPVTQQVQYGTTDGY
+256 KPVIQQVQYGTTDGY

-286 ASGYDRPIKKLA
+286 ASGYDRPL
-298 HFLTDGG
+298 
-305 DNRFM
+305 
-310 IVLDGSTATGKTTLM
+310 
-325 TAMRQALRWL
+325 
-335 TDHRL
+335 
-340 VSDDVGL
+340 
-347 RILDATKICTLMD
+347 
-360 SSRDW
+360 
-365 NELLSWPSYL
+365 
-375 GIEDLGCEPAEIL
+375 
-388 RWGNPLYPVRELI
+388 
-401 TERYKLRLPMVVSTN
+401 
-416 LDSDQLREHL
+416 
-426 GLRIVS
+426 
-432 RMNEMAFYIHFE
+432 
-444 NEDFRKLAWYSHH
+444 
-457 PEAKN
+457 

>member
-1 MNEETE
+1 MGDIETE
-7 QRTAGYITLPFAVLD
+7 QRTAGYITLPLAVLD

-33 WWTLLRRE
+33 WWTQLRRE
-41 ASWTDKT
+41 ASWTGKT
-48 VWYNHQQVYLQA
+48 VWYNRQQVYLQA

-88 EHEKLIERQTD
+88 ESEKLIERQTD

-115 EVKQEVTPAVKVD
+115 EVKQEVAPVVKVD
-128 HDVDHQTYRQPLP
+128 HDVDHQSYRQPLP
-141 PIYNKEK
+141 PIINNKEI

-193 RRQAFERLVSQTGVN
+193 RRQAFERLMSQTGVN

-234 ASFDWM
+234 ASFDWIM
-240 MMPQNFQKVL
+240 VPQNFQKVL

-286 ASGYDRPIKKLA
+286 ASGYDRPL
-298 HFLTDGG
+298 
-305 DNRFM
+305 
-310 IVLDGSTATGKTTLM
+310 
-325 TAMRQALRWL
+325 
-335 TDHRL
+335 
-340 VSDDVGL
+340 
-347 RILDATKICTLMD
+347 
-360 SSRDW
+360 
-365 NELLSWPSYL
+365 
-375 GIEDLGCEPAEIL
+375 
-388 RWGNPLYPVRELI
+388 
-401 TERYKLRLPMVVSTN
+401 
-416 LDSDQLREHL
+416 
-426 GLRIVS
+426 
-432 RMNEMAFYIHFE
+432 
-444 NEDFRKLAWYSHH
+444 
-457 PEAKN
+457 

>member
-1 MNEETE
+1 MSSEETE
-7 QRTAGYITLPFAVLD
+7 QRTAGYITLPLAVLD

-33 WWTLLRRE
+33 WWTQLRRE

-88 EHEKLIERQTD
+88 ESEKLIERQTD
-99 SRKTIITIT
+99 TRKTIITIT

-115 EVKQEVTPAVKVD
+115 EVKQEVTPAVKVE

-141 PIYNKEK
+141 PIINNKEK

-193 RRQAFERLVSQTGVN
+193 RRQAFERLMSQTGVN
-208 KDTLKQAIKNAAE
+208 KECVKQAIKNASE

-240 MMPQNFQKVL
+240 MIPQNFQKVL

-256 KPVTQQVQYGTTDGY
+256 KPVIQQVQYGTTDGY

-286 ASGYDRPIKKLA
+286 ASGYDRPL
-298 HFLTDGG
+298 
-305 DNRFM
+305 
-310 IVLDGSTATGKTTLM
+310 
-325 TAMRQALRWL
+325 
-335 TDHRL
+335 
-340 VSDDVGL
+340 
-347 RILDATKICTLMD
+347 
-360 SSRDW
+360 
-365 NELLSWPSYL
+365 
-375 GIEDLGCEPAEIL
+375 
-388 RWGNPLYPVRELI
+388 
-401 TERYKLRLPMVVSTN
+401 
-416 LDSDQLREHL
+416 
-426 GLRIVS
+426 
-432 RMNEMAFYIHFE
+432 
-444 NEDFRKLAWYSHH
+444 
-457 PEAKN
+457 

>member
-7 QRTAGYITLPFAVLD
+7 QRTAGYITLPLTVLD

-33 WWTLLRRE
+33 WWTQLRRE
-41 ASWTDKT
+41 ASWTGKT
-48 VWYNHQQVYLQA
+48 VWYNRQQVYLQA

-74 QVSKPTVIH
+74 QASKPTVIH

-88 EHEKLIERQTD
+88 ESEKLIERQTD

-115 EVKQEVTPAVKVD
+115 EVKQEVTLAVKVD
-128 HDVDHQTYRQPLP
+128 HDVDRQTYRQPLP
-141 PIYNKEK
+141 PIINNKEK

-281 RTSSY
+281 RTASY
-286 ASGYDRPIKKLA
+286 AAGYDRPL
-298 HFLTDGG
+298 
-305 DNRFM
+305 
-310 IVLDGSTATGKTTLM
+310 
-325 TAMRQALRWL
+325 
-335 TDHRL
+335 
-340 VSDDVGL
+340 
-347 RILDATKICTLMD
+347 
-360 SSRDW
+360 
-365 NELLSWPSYL
+365 
-375 GIEDLGCEPAEIL
+375 
-388 RWGNPLYPVRELI
+388 
-401 TERYKLRLPMVVSTN
+401 
-416 LDSDQLREHL
+416 
-426 GLRIVS
+426 
-432 RMNEMAFYIHFE
+432 
-444 NEDFRKLAWYSHH
+444 
-457 PEAKN
+457 

>member
-1 MNEETE
+1 MSSEETE
-7 QRTAGYITLPFAVLD
+7 QRTAGYITLPLAVLD

-33 WWTLLRRE
+33 WWTQLRRE

-88 EHEKLIERQTD
+88 ESEKLIERQTD
-99 SRKTIITIT
+99 TRKTIITIT
-108 PLGWADS
+108 SLGWADS
-115 EVKQEVTPAVKVD
+115 EVKQEVTPAVKVE

-141 PIYNKEK
+141 PIINNKEK

-185 QVAIITSE
+185 QVAIITLE
-193 RRQAFERLVSQTGVN
+193 RRQAFERLMSQTGVN
-208 KDTLKQAIKNAAE
+208 KDTLKQAIKNASE

-240 MMPQNFQKVL
+240 MIPQNFQKVL

-256 KPVTQQVQYGTTDGY
+256 KPVIQQVQYGTTDGY

-286 ASGYDRPIKKLA
+286 ASGYDRPL
-298 HFLTDGG
+298 
-305 DNRFM
+305 
-310 IVLDGSTATGKTTLM
+310 
-325 TAMRQALRWL
+325 
-335 TDHRL
+335 
-340 VSDDVGL
+340 
-347 RILDATKICTLMD
+347 
-360 SSRDW
+360 
-365 NELLSWPSYL
+365 
-375 GIEDLGCEPAEIL
+375 
-388 RWGNPLYPVRELI
+388 
-401 TERYKLRLPMVVSTN
+401 
-416 LDSDQLREHL
+416 
-426 GLRIVS
+426 
-432 RMNEMAFYIHFE
+432 
-444 NEDFRKLAWYSHH
+444 
-457 PEAKN
+457 

>member
-7 QRTAGYITLPFAVLD
+7 QRTAGYITLPLAVLD

-33 WWTLLRRE
+33 WWTQLRRE

-48 VWYNHQQVYLQA
+48 VWYNRQQVYLQA

-88 EHEKLIERQTD
+88 ESEKLIERQAD

-115 EVKQEVTPAVKVD
+115 EIKQEVAPMVKVD

-141 PIYNKEK
+141 PIINNKEK

-175 NQQMKGKGIQ
+175 NEQMKGKGIQ

-193 RRQAFERLVSQTGVN
+193 RRQAFERLMSQTGVN

-286 ASGYDRPIKKLA
+286 ASGYDRPL
-298 HFLTDGG
+298 
-305 DNRFM
+305 
-310 IVLDGSTATGKTTLM
+310 
-325 TAMRQALRWL
+325 
-335 TDHRL
+335 
-340 VSDDVGL
+340 
-347 RILDATKICTLMD
+347 
-360 SSRDW
+360 
-365 NELLSWPSYL
+365 
-375 GIEDLGCEPAEIL
+375 
-388 RWGNPLYPVRELI
+388 
-401 TERYKLRLPMVVSTN
+401 
-416 LDSDQLREHL
+416 
-426 GLRIVS
+426 
-432 RMNEMAFYIHFE
+432 
-444 NEDFRKLAWYSHH
+444 
-457 PEAKN
+457 

>member
-1 MNEETE
+1 MSSEETE
-7 QRTAGYITLPFAVLD
+7 QRTAGYITLPLAVLD

-33 WWTLLRRE
+33 WWTQLRRE
-41 ASWTDKT
+41 ASWTGKT
-48 VWYNHQQVYLQA
+48 VWHNRQQVYLQA

-88 EHEKLIERQTD
+88 ESEKLIERQTD

-115 EVKQEVTPAVKVD
+115 EVKQEVASVVKVE

-141 PIYNKEK
+141 PIINNKEK

-208 KDTLKQAIKNAAE
+208 KDTLKQAIRNAAE

-286 ASGYDRPIKKLA
+286 ASGYDRPL
-298 HFLTDGG
+298 
-305 DNRFM
+305 
-310 IVLDGSTATGKTTLM
+310 
-325 TAMRQALRWL
+325 
-335 TDHRL
+335 
-340 VSDDVGL
+340 
-347 RILDATKICTLMD
+347 
-360 SSRDW
+360 
-365 NELLSWPSYL
+365 
-375 GIEDLGCEPAEIL
+375 
-388 RWGNPLYPVRELI
+388 
-401 TERYKLRLPMVVSTN
+401 
-416 LDSDQLREHL
+416 
-426 GLRIVS
+426 
-432 RMNEMAFYIHFE
+432 
-444 NEDFRKLAWYSHH
+444 
-457 PEAKN
+457 